1 MHCAG
6 DDYGGNSSDEC
17 ASWICSQCFLLFL
30 HGNLP
35 IVRSNLE
42 WKWQQQQHWW
52 MHVARARCG
61 SLKSHLRKL
70 DEHADNSLDTHI
82 QHPNRQTA
90 QRDILNYGRSI
101 YICFTKG
108 ENRNTYINT
117 PLRFFNLNVKLWFGQ
132 AIGDAVDSKQETSK
146 KKKYI
151 PMEKQS
157 DTRRTLFRSVD
168 LFYKIRIYRI
178 QHRLASSSHC
188 IASHNTVR
196 WCIIAAIVRNAA
208 DTMCVRNVLIRRR
221 ASHCYLLPS

>member
-82 QHPNRQTA
+82 QHPNRQAA

-146 KKKYI
+146 KKKNIFRWRNNQTHGARCSAQSICSTKFVYI
-151 PMEKQS
+151 E
-157 DTRRTLFRSVD
+157 F
-168 LFYKIRIYRI
+168 
-178 QHRLASSSHC
+178 
-188 IASHNTVR
+188 NT
-196 WCIIAAIVRNAA
+196 
-208 DTMCVRNVLIRRR
+208 D
-221 ASHCYLLPS
+221 